1 MATPLSPPVRSR
13 PLARAAVLA
22 LAASC
27 ALGTGAVLIAAP
39 AYAAAPGTAV
49 PAPATLSPDLRE
61 GDSGADVTALQDRLN
76 ELGYWTNG
84 VDGEF
89 GYHTEQAVI
98 ALQKAAGIA
107 RDGIAGP
114 DTENALDR
122 GVRPS
127 AATSSGELLEIDLDD
142 QLLLVVSDGE
152 VDRIINTSTGS
163 GQPYERW
170 DGTEAVATTPTGTFA
185 VFREVDAWDPG
196 PYGALY
202 RPKYFNGGIAVHGY
216 PSVPAQPASHGC
228 ARVSMAAMDWLW
240 ESATMEVNT
249 TVVVY

>member
-1 MATPLSPPVRSR
+1 MATPLSPPVRIRPR

-27 ALGTGAVLIAAP
+27 ALGTGAALLAAP
-39 AYAAAPGTAV
+39 AHASAPAV
-49 PAPATLSPDLRE
+49 PAPATLPPDLRE
-61 GDSGADVTALQDRLN
+61 GDSGADVTELQERLN

-89 GYHTEQAVI
+89 GYYTEQAVV

-107 RDGIAGP
+107 RDGIVGP
-114 DTENALDR
+114 DTQEALDQ

-127 AATSSGELLEIDLDD
+127 ATTDSGDLLEIDLDD

-152 VDRIINTSTGS
+152 VERVINTSTGS
-163 GQPYERW
+163 GRPYERW
-170 DGTEAVATTPTGTFA
+170 DGTEVIATTPTGTYS

-216 PSVPAQPASHGC
+216 PSVPAHPASHGC

-240 ESATMEVNT
+240 ESGNMEVHT

>member
-13 PLARAAVLA
+13 PRPLARTAVLA
-22 LAASC
+22 LAAAC
-27 ALGTGAVLIAAP
+27 ALGTGAVLLAAP
-39 AYAAAPGTAV
+39 AHAATPSVA
-49 PAPATLSPDLRE
+49 APATLPPDLRE
-61 GDSGADVTALQDRLN
+61 GDSGADVTELQNRLN

-107 RDGIAGP
+107 RDGVVGP
-114 DTENALDR
+114 DTENALDQ

-127 AATSSGELLEIDLDD
+127 ASTGSGDLLEIDLDD

-152 VDRIINTSTGS
+152 VERIINTSTGS
-163 GQPYERW
+163 GRPYERW
-170 DGTEAVATTPTGTFA
+170 DGTEVIATTPTGTYR

-216 PSVPAQPASHGC
+216 PSVPAHPASHGC

-240 ESATMEVNT
+240 ESGTMEVNT